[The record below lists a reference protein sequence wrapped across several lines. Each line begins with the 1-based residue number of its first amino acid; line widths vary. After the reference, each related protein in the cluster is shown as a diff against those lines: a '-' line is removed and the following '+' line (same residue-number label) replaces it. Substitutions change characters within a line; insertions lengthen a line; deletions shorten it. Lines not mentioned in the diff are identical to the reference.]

1 MMFAAGGDLRSD
13 GISRKRILKITITAV
28 AASALPKTIMTLYD
42 GQLPNQGVALSRENK
57 TVTFT
62 A

>member
-1 MMFAAGGDLRSD
+1 MMLAACGDLRSD
-13 GISRKRILKITITAV
+13 GISRKGILKITTAEV
-28 AASALPKTIMTLYD
+28 AASALPKTLMNFHDSRLLYH
-42 GQLPNQGVALSRENK
+42 GVALSRENN

>member
-1 MMFAAGGDLRSD
+1 MIWGTYRDLRSN
-13 GISRKRILKITITAV
+13 GISRKGILKITTVAV
-28 AASALPKTIMTLYD
+28 AASALLKTLMACHD
-42 GQLPNQGVALSRENK
+42 GRLPIQGVAFSRENN